1 MTMLEELEETVRE
14 VARTAGPSVVG
25 VGGGRARGSGV
36 VMSAGLVLTN
46 AHNVW
51 SEEIKVSFAGGR
63 VESGRV
69 VGADV
74 DGDLAVLAVDTG
86 DAPPLPWAETVPDAG
101 TVVLAL
107 ADPGG
112 RGLRTTVGLVSSA
125 SRPFRGPRGR
135 RITGSLEHTAPLTK
149 GSSGGPV
156 VDRHGRLVGI
166 NTHRL
171 AEGFYLALPAD
182 DHLRTKVE
190 ALGRGEVPVRPRLG
204 VGLAPDG
211 VARRLRRSVGLDER
225 DGVLVQVVEDD
236 GPAARAGVRSGDLI
250 VEAAGRPTPTA
261 DDLHDAL
268 DRSGG
273 GSLPLRVVR
282 GAEELEVTLE
292 LGPTT
297 P

>member
-1 MTMLEELEETVRE
+1 MTVIDELEGTIRA
-14 VARTAGPSVVG
+14 VATSAGPSVVG
-25 VGGGRARGSGV
+25 LGGGRSSGSGIV
-36 VMSAGLVLTN
+36 LGAGLVLTN
-46 AHNVW
+46 AHNIW
-51 SEEIKVSFAGGR
+51 SDDVRVTFAGAR
-63 VESGRV
+63 TASGRV
-69 VGADV
+69 AGADV

-86 DAPPLPWAETVPDAG
+86 DAPPLEWADRVPEAG
-101 TVVLAL
+101 TVVFAL

-135 RITGSLEHTAPLTK
+135 RITGSLEHTAPLAK

-156 VDRHGRLVGI
+156 VDRRGRLVGI

-182 DHLRTKVE
+182 DHLRSVVD
-190 ALGRGEVPVRPRLG
+190 ALGRGETPVRPRLG

-225 DGVLVQVVEDD
+225 DGALVRVVEDG

-250 VEAAGRPTPTA
+250 VEAGGRPTPGA
-261 DDLHDAL
+261 DELHEIL
-268 DRSGG
+268 DRTGADST
-273 GSLPLRVVR
+273 LQLRVVR
-282 GAEELEVTLE
+282 GADELELTVTF
-292 LGPTT
+292 
-297 P
+297 